1 MPHTADVIVIG
12 GGVIGTATAWRL
24 ALAGATVTLVDPRPG
39 TGATETAAGMLA
51 PVTELHYGEEPLLHL
66 NMRAATGYAEFV
78 AELEQATGADVG
90 YRRTG
95 TVVAAWD
102 GGDLA
107 ALRDLHRFQLSLGLR
122 ADLLSAADLRG
133 LEPSLA
139 PGLPGG
145 LYAGDDHAVD
155 PRRLHAA
162 LLVAAESAGV
172 QVERQ
177 VATSLAGSEAVTGA
191 VLADGTELSAALT
204 VLAAGARSATIA
216 GPAGSE
222 VRAVVGEVRPVKGQ
236 TLRLRLDHPDRL
248 GHVTRGWVRGTPV
261 YLVPRVDGEL
271 VVGASSEEAGYDETP
286 RAGVIYELLR
296 DAQALLP
303 GVMEMQWREVSTGL
317 RPGTPDNAPLIGP
330 ASIGGLVLATG
341 HYRNGVLLA
350 AVTAEAIAGLVVD
363 GSLPEWAAPFG
374 PGRFT
379 SLVAT

>member
-66 NMRAATGYAEFV
+66 NMRAAAGYAEFV
-78 AELEQATGADVG
+78 GELEQSTGADVG

-102 GGDLA
+102 GGDLS

-122 ADLLSAADLRG
+122 ADLLSAADLRS

-162 LLVAAESAGV
+162 LLVAADSAGV
-172 QVERQ
+172 HVERQ
-177 VATSLAGSEAVTGA
+177 AAMALAGSGAVTGA
-191 VLADGTELSAALT
+191 LLADGSEVSAALT

-222 VRAVVGEVRPVKGQ
+222 AHVVRPVKGQ

-248 GHVTRGWVRGTPV
+248 SHVTRGWVRGNPV
-261 YLVPRVDGEL
+261 YLVPRADGEL
-271 VVGASSEEAGYDETP
+271 IVGASSEEAGYDEAP

-330 ASIGGLVLATG
+330 ASIEGLVLATG

-350 AVTAEAIAGLVVD
+350 AVTAEAVARVVLD
-363 GSLPEWAAPFG
+363 GSVPEWAAPFG
-374 PGRFT
+374 PGRFA
-379 SLVAT
+379 SLVAS

>member
-133 LEPSLA
+133 L
-139 PGLPGG
+139 
-145 LYAGDDHAVD
+145 
-155 PRRLHAA
+155 
-162 LLVAAESAGV
+162 
-172 QVERQ
+172 
-177 VATSLAGSEAVTGA
+177 
-191 VLADGTELSAALT
+191 
-204 VLAAGARSATIA
+204 
-216 GPAGSE
+216 
-222 VRAVVGEVRPVKGQ
+222 
-236 TLRLRLDHPDRL
+236 
-248 GHVTRGWVRGTPV
+248 
-261 YLVPRVDGEL
+261 
-271 VVGASSEEAGYDETP
+271 
-286 RAGVIYELLR
+286 
-296 DAQALLP
+296 
-303 GVMEMQWREVSTGL
+303 
-317 RPGTPDNAPLIGP
+317 
-330 ASIGGLVLATG
+330 
-341 HYRNGVLLA
+341 
-350 AVTAEAIAGLVVD
+350 
-363 GSLPEWAAPFG
+363 
-374 PGRFT
+374 
-379 SLVAT
+379 